1 MRVMFVQSATC
12 TGCLPSE
19 TRADTFPI
27 FAVLLNALHKG
38 VAVRILTNDYNT
50 EDCSGKISALP
61 FLALNGAQIRAYATT
76 TFDHQKYMNVDGT
89 RVSISSINFSKTS
102 YMYNRE
108 AGVVFGG
115 NTTAI
120 ASFTT
125 DVFESDWNE
134 GYSMGTTQAYSS
146 SDMSVITDPSEV
158 PVVLPEPHTI
168 ENAYVTPVPAPVMLA
183 ASDRIH
189 VFASP
194 DYARSVV
201 LEDVYDTTTSFQ
213 LMVYQITDPTL
224 CNEVLEMHKKGIEVT
239 VLVSQC
245 IYDGPDSDLALQCYK
260 NLTAGGFTN
269 LYKTPSYYSMSH
281 QKFWIVDGRR
291 VSWSTGNWSPS
302 DYPTSNTYPPFGSA
316 AWQDVNR
323 DFTASIEAAD
333 VVSQFQAVLTQDLAH
348 GTKFSESPT
357 LSCSW

>member
-1 MRVMFVQSATC
+1 VQTDTC
-12 TGCLPSE
+12 TGCLASE

-50 EDCSGKISALP
+50 EDCAGKISALP
-61 FLALNGAQIRAYATT
+61 FLALNGAQVRAYATT
-76 TFDHQKYMNVDGT
+76 TFDHQKYMNVDGK
-89 RVSISSINFSKTS
+89 RISISSINFSKTS

-108 AGVVFGG
+108 AGVVFDG
-115 NTTAI
+115 NTAAI
-120 ASFTT
+120 AAFTT
-125 DVFESDWNE
+125 EVFENDWNE
-134 GYSMGTTQAYSS
+134 GYAMEPSQTYDSA
-146 SDMSVITDPSEV
+146 DMDIITDKTEV
-158 PVVLPEPHTI
+158 PVVMPEPFYH
-168 ENAYVTPVPAPVMLA
+168 EDAYVTPKPAPVALS
-183 ASDRIH
+183 ASDLIH
-189 VFASP
+189 VYAAP

-201 LEDVYDTTTSFQ
+201 LEDVYDTTKSFQ

-245 IYDGPDSDLALQCYK
+245 IFATGDSDLALQCYK
-260 NLTAGGFTN
+260 NLTAAGFTN

-291 VSWSTGNWSPS
+291 VSWSTGNWSPT
-302 DYPTSNTYPPFGSA
+302 DFPTSNTYPPYGNA

-323 DFTASIEAAD
+323 DFFASIEDAD
-333 VVSQFQAVLTQDLAH
+333 VVSQFQTVLTEDLAR
-348 GTKFSESPT
+348 GEKFSENPT
-357 LSCSW
+357 LTCAW